1 MRTREHQIKT
11 RLDDKEFVS
20 FQAKLRKTGLSTEE
34 YLRSLIEGNS
44 PKELPPM
51 QFHDVLR
58 ELRQINVNMNQI
70 AMKAHTLNF
79 IDAPFY
85 SQCQKELQT
94 AVGKIMRA
102 VYG

>member
-11 RLDDKEFVS
+11 RLDDKEYEN
-20 FQAKLRKTGLSTEE
+20 FQTKLKKTGLSTEE
-34 YLRSLIEGNS
+34 YLRSVIEEIQ

-51 QFHDVLR
+51 QFQDVLR

-70 AMKAHTLNF
+70 AMKAHTLHF

-85 SQCQKELQT
+85 NDCHKDLQ
-94 AVGKIMRA
+94 ASIGKIMRA
-102 VYG
+102 IYG

>member
-1 MRTREHQIKT
+1 
-11 RLDDKEFVS
+11 
-20 FQAKLRKTGLSTEE
+20 
-34 YLRSLIEGNS
+34 
-44 PKELPPM
+44 M

>member
-1 MRTREHQIKT
+1 MSQTHQILF
-11 RLDDKEFVS
+11 RLNDCDYE
-20 FQAKLRKTGLSTEE
+20 KLLKDVEKTGLTREA
-34 YLRSLIEGNS
+34 YLRDLVREKQ
-44 PKELPPM
+44 PKELPPI
-51 QFHDVLR
+51 QFQDVLR

-85 SQCQKELQT
+85 SQCHKDLQ
-94 AVGKIMRA
+94 ASVGKIMRA